1 MLLNLPQERLGY
13 CMSDKQR
20 ILIADDSEMNRAIL
34 TEMLGE
40 EYEILEAENGQ
51 QAIEMIE
58 KNSGIDLL
66 LLDIMMPEKD
76 GFDVLTAM
84 NQYHW
89 IDELP
94 VIMISAESATSFVE
108 RAYDLGATDYI
119 SRPFDMA
126 VVRRRVVNALMLYG
140 KQKRLMQ
147 LVADQI
153 YENEKSNSLMITIL
167 SHIVEFRNGE
177 SGLHVLHIRTFTE
190 MILRKLVTM
199 TDKYP
204 LTEAEISLITTASAL
219 HDIGKINIPESI
231 LNKPGKLTREEFEIM
246 KTHTTIG
253 DKILH
258 ELPFE
263 QDAPLVKTARQI
275 CRWHHERYDGR
286 GYPDGL
292 KGDDIPIGAQA
303 VALADVYDALTSER
317 CYKKAFDHD
326 TALHM
331 ILNGECGSFN
341 PLLMECLV
349 EISEDLRT
357 KLQSGAVDRDYL
369 ADAQQISAKVLH
381 NSNLPGQDNTSRALS
396 ASSLKTDFFFH
407 HTHAVQYD
415 YSAATNVLTLSDYAV
430 RHLHAP
436 KTQQL
441 TEASS
446 EYFFSAD
453 DALKLRELLHATTPK
468 NPEVKMRAQLP
479 VDGEFRWFR
488 IYARAIWSDDTN
500 PVYLGSVGE
509 CHDVQGVALPD
520 KGDNIS
526 LGDAG
531 GVQAMMRGMEQIFD
545 VVRLVDVKNN
555 TVWTFD
561 ENGKLKPTHHPCYAV
576 WNKAVPCSNC
586 SSFRAFS
593 QQSQISKLE
602 FNDGK
607 TYQVLSKYIEVDG
620 TPCVLELVSKLE
632 ENPLLTVDGRNLLT
646 DNMSAYSQALY
657 RDPLTNAYNRRY
669 YTEQSEA
676 FANAEGVAMIDVD
689 NFKTANDTYGHQVG
703 DETLRL
709 IVRGITDCIRSS
721 DILIRYGGDEFLL
734 FFPTIPSDIFASRL
748 EEIRRR
754 VESITVPGCPGFKPT
769 VSIGGV
775 YGAHP
780 LADAIHRADLKM
792 YDAKHEK
799 NRVSVSIL
807 PPPATGF

>member
-1 MLLNLPQERLGY
+1 
-13 CMSDKQR
+13 MSDKQR

-58 KNSGIDLL
+58 KNSTIDLL
-66 LLDIMMPEKD
+66 LLDIMMPVKD

-190 MILRKLVTM
+190 MILRKLITM

-204 LTEAEISLITTASAL
+204 LTETEISLITMASAL
-219 HDIGKINIPESI
+219 HDIGKINIPETI
-231 LNKPGKLTREEFEIM
+231 LNKPGKLTQEEFGIM

-331 ILNGECGSFN
+331 ILNGECGTFN

-349 EISEDLRT
+349 EISEDLRS
-357 KLQSGAVDRDYL
+357 KLHSGAVDHDYL
-369 ADAQQISAKVLH
+369 AEAQQISAKVLH
-381 NSNLPGQDNTSRALS
+381 NSNLPEQDNTSRALS
-396 ASSLKTDFFFH
+396 ASSIKTDFFFH
-407 HTHAVQYD
+407 HTHSVQFD

-430 RHLHAP
+430 RHLHGLQ
-436 KTQQL
+436 TQQL
-441 TEASS
+441 AEATSQ
-446 EYFFSAD
+446 YFFSQD
-453 DALKLRELLHATTPK
+453 DMGKLQKLLHATTPQ

-479 VDGEFRWFR
+479 VDGKYRWFR
-488 IYARAIWSDDTN
+488 VYARAIWSDDTT
-500 PVYLGSVGE
+500 PVYLGAVGE
-509 CHDVQGVALPD
+509 CHPVQGTELPD
-520 KGDNIS
+520 KGENVN
-526 LGDAG
+526 LGTTE
-531 GVQAMMRGMEQIFD
+531 GVQTMMRGMEQIFD
-545 VVRLVDVKNN
+545 VVRLVDVKKN

-561 ENGKLKPTHHPCYAV
+561 EAGKLKPTDHPCHAV
-576 WNKAVPCSNC
+576 WNKNLPCSNC
-586 SSFRAFS
+586 SSFRAFT
-593 QQSQISKLE
+593 QHSQISKLE

-620 TPCVLELVSKLE
+620 TPCVLELVSKLK
-632 ENPLLTVDGRNLLT
+632 ENPLLTVDGRNLLS

-689 NFKTANDTYGHQVG
+689 NFKAANDTYGHQAG

-734 FFPTIPSDIFASRL
+734 FFPSIPSDIFASRL

-754 VESITVPGCPGFKPT
+754 VESITVPGCPNFKPT

-792 YDAKHEK
+792 YDAKHER
-799 NRVSVSIL
+799 NHVSVSIL
-807 PPPATGF
+807 PPPQWDFDVE

>member
-1 MLLNLPQERLGY
+1 
-13 CMSDKQR
+13 MSDKQR

-40 EYEILEAENGQ
+40 KYEILEAENGQ

-58 KNSGIDLL
+58 QNSDIDLL
-66 LLDIMMPEKD
+66 LLDIMMPVKD
-76 GFDVLTAM
+76 GFDVLAAM

-94 VIMISAESATSFVE
+94 VIMISAESSTSFVE

-190 MILRKLVTM
+190 MILRKLITL

-204 LTEAEISLITTASAL
+204 LTEPEISLISTASAL

-258 ELPFE
+258 DLPFQ
-263 QDAPLVKTARQI
+263 QDAPLVKVARQI

-286 GYPDGL
+286 GYPDAL

-331 ILNGECGSFN
+331 IMNGECGTFN

-349 EISEDLRT
+349 EISEDLRH
-357 KLQSGAVDRDYL
+357 KLQPGADGRDFM
-369 ADAQQISAKVLH
+369 AEAQQISAKVLH
-381 NSNLPGQDNTSRALS
+381 GKDLPEQDNTSRAL
-396 ASSLKTDFFFH
+396 AATTLKTDFFFH

-415 YSAATNVLTLSDYAV
+415 YSAATNVLTLSDWAV

-436 KTQQL
+436 KVQHVTD
-441 TEASS
+441 EASQ
-446 EYFFSAD
+446 YFISAD
-453 DALKLRELLHATTPK
+453 DIHKLQKLLRATTPK
-468 NPEVKMRAQLP
+468 APDIKMKAQLP
-479 VDGEFRWFR
+479 VDGEFRWHR
-488 IYARAIWSDDTN
+488 IYARAIWSDDTS

-509 CHDVQGVALPD
+509 CHDVQGVNLPD
-520 KGDNIS
+520 KGDNVS
-526 LGDAG
+526 LGSAD
-531 GVQAMMRGMEQIFD
+531 GVQTMMHGMEQIFD

-555 TVWTFD
+555 TIWTFD
-561 ENGKLKPTHHPCYAV
+561 EQGKLKATHHPCHAV
-576 WNKAVPCSNC
+576 WNKAMPCSNC
-586 SSFRAFS
+586 SSYRAFT
-593 QQSQISKLE
+593 QQSQVSKLE
-602 FNDGK
+602 FNKGN
-607 TYQVLSKYIEVDG
+607 TFHVLSKYIEVDG
-620 TPCVLELVSKLE
+620 IPCVLELVSKLE
-632 ENPLLTVDGRNLLT
+632 ENPLMTVDGRSMLA

-669 YTEQSEA
+669 YTEQSES

-689 NFKTANDTYGHQVG
+689 NFKSVNDTYGHQNG
-703 DETLRL
+703 DEVLRL
-709 IVRGITDCIRSS
+709 IVRGISECIRAT
-721 DILIRYGGDEFLL
+721 DILVRYGGDEFVL
-734 FFPTIPSDIFASRL
+734 FFQNIPADIFASRL

-754 VESITVPGCPGFKPT
+754 VESTAVPGCPNWHPT

-792 YDAKHEK
+792 YEAKQSK
-799 NRVSVSIL
+799 NHVAVSIL
-807 PPPATGF
+807 PPPDGILT

>member
-1 MLLNLPQERLGY
+1 
-13 CMSDKQR
+13 MSDKQR

-66 LLDIMMPEKD
+66 LLDIMMPVKD

-94 VIMISAESATSFVE
+94 VIMISAENATSFVE
-108 RAYDLGATDYI
+108 RAYDLGASDYI

-126 VVRRRVVNALMLYG
+126 VVRRRVVNTLMLYG

-190 MILRKLVTM
+190 MILRKLITM
-199 TDKYP
+199 TNKYP
-204 LTEAEISLITTASAL
+204 LTETEISLITMASAL
-219 HDIGKINIPESI
+219 HDIGKINIPETI
-231 LNKPGKLTREEFEIM
+231 LNKPGKLTQEEFEIM

-331 ILNGECGSFN
+331 ILNGECGTFN

-349 EISEDLRT
+349 EISEDLRS
-357 KLQSGAVDRDYL
+357 KLHSGAMDHDYL
-369 ADAQQISAKVLH
+369 AEAQQISAKVLH
-381 NSNLPGQDNTSRALS
+381 NSNLPEQDNTSRALS
-396 ASSLKTDFFFH
+396 ASSIKTDFFLH
-407 HTHAVQYD
+407 HTHSVQFD

-430 RHLHAP
+430 RHLHGP
-436 KTQQL
+436 QTQQL
-441 TEASS
+441 TEATSQ
-446 EYFFSAD
+446 YFFSPD
-453 DALKLRELLHATTPK
+453 DMRKLQKRLHATTPQD
-468 NPEVKMRAQLP
+468 PEVKMRAQLP
-479 VDGEFRWFR
+479 VDGKYRWFR
-488 IYARAIWSDDTN
+488 VYARAIWSDDTN
-500 PVYLGSVGE
+500 PVYLGAVGE
-509 CHDVQGVALPD
+509 CHPVQGTELPN
-520 KGDNIS
+520 KGENVN
-526 LGDAG
+526 LG
-531 GVQAMMRGMEQIFD
+531 
-545 VVRLVDVKNN
+545 
-555 TVWTFD
+555 TT
-561 ENGKLKPTHHPCYAV
+561 
-576 WNKAVPCSNC
+576 
-586 SSFRAFS
+586 
-593 QQSQISKLE
+593 
-602 FNDGK
+602 
-607 TYQVLSKYIEVDG
+607 
-620 TPCVLELVSKLE
+620 
-632 ENPLLTVDGRNLLT
+632 
-646 DNMSAYSQALY
+646 
-657 RDPLTNAYNRRY
+657 
-669 YTEQSEA
+669 
-676 FANAEGVAMIDVD
+676 EGVAMIDVD
-689 NFKTANDTYGHQVG
+689 NFKTANDTYGHQAG

-734 FFPTIPSDIFASRL
+734 FFPSIPSDIFASRL

-754 VESITVPGCPGFKPT
+754 VESITVPGCPNFKPT

-792 YDAKHEK
+792 YDAKHER
-799 NRVSVSIL
+799 NHVSVSIL